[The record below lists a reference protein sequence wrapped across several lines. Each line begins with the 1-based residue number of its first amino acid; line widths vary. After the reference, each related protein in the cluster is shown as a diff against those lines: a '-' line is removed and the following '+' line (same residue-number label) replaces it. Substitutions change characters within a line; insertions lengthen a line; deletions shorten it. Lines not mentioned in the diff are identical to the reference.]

1 MRKRKSKN
9 NTYTPEDFYRFGQ
22 QEFTK
27 QQIADHYEIVISAAY
42 AKFKVPELK
51 AAYEEGKNNKPLPH
65 PETISDLP
73 TSVAPFEKVSR
84 EAELSYEDVEQAIF
98 RAIDAHCCTVFPIK
112 LFNNGIDARFD
123 IFDILEEMVVEK
135 KLTKLDNGRVMA
147 YFRPEWKVVK
157 FYLNGDHKVA
167 IIREGDEAK
176 DEVQTEPRFKEV
188 IEQITE
194 NGHSRESIEKVK
206 TAMVQSAK
214 VAETPVEMVSLVDL
228 EIEPNGEDIP
238 APRGNFKTIGFK
250 TVEMGGGRLFVS
262 FDGNIFEIG
271 RETRQK
277 LNEIIDLVQG
287 L

>member
-1 MRKRKSKN
+1 MGKRKN
-9 NTYTPEDFYRFGQ
+9 NKYTPEDFYNFGQ
-22 QEFTK
+22 QGFSK
-27 QQIADHYEIVISAAY
+27 QQIAKHYGIVISGAF
-42 AKFKVPELK
+42 AKFKIPELRD
-51 AAYEEGKNNKPLPH
+51 AYESGKNNAMLPQH
-65 PETISDLP
+65 ETISDLP
-73 TSVAPFEKVSR
+73 TSVAPFETVSR

-98 RAIDAHCCTVFPIK
+98 RAIDAHCCTVFQIK

-123 IFDILEEMVVEK
+123 IFEILEEMVVEK

-214 VAETPVEMVSLVDL
+214 VAETPVKVVSLVDL
-228 EIEPNGEDIP
+228 EIEPNGEERSLP
-238 APRGNFKTIGFK
+238 TGNFK
-250 TVEMGGGRLFVS
+250 TVEMGGGRLVVG

-271 RETRQK
+271 RETRRK